1 MDRHTE
7 HPTLSSPVVTA
18 GHCSHLRHKGMYVM
32 TVADPDEYAF
42 YDRYDATAY
51 WCACT
56 QRGFG
61 PDRAAVGPESCAH
74 GRERGCC
81 E

>member
-1 MDRHTE
+1 ME
-7 HPTLSSPVVTA
+7 HPKLTSP
-18 GHCSHLRHKGMYVM
+18 
-32 TVADPDEYAF
+32 PFQF

-61 PDRAAVGPESCAH
+61 PDREAVGPAPCSRDNRRA
-74 GRERGCC
+74 CC

>member
-1 MDRHTE
+1 
-7 HPTLSSPVVTA
+7 
-18 GHCSHLRHKGMYVM
+18 MYVM
-32 TVADPDEYAF
+32 AAPDPAEFQF

-61 PDRAAVGPESCAH
+61 PDRAVVGPRSCAH
-74 GRERGCC
+74 SSGSARECC

>member
-1 MDRHTE
+1 
-7 HPTLSSPVVTA
+7 
-18 GHCSHLRHKGMYVM
+18 MYVM
-32 TVADPDEYAF
+32 AVQDPDEFTF

-56 QRGFG
+56 QSGFG
-61 PDRAAVGPESCAH
+61 PDREVVSGDACAH
-74 GRERGCC
+74 GTGRRCC